1 MKIIVDYFFLLYQ
14 ALLEYLKKDL
24 VSEWNVLRNHKYF
37 KDVPHLVK
45 IEEGPKPWPQN
56 LIQKFT
62 EIVEGRVIL
71 SRGMKGDLSLEFNA
85 KKNSV
90 LQEEYSFLV

>member
-1 MKIIVDYFFLLYQ
+1 M
-14 ALLEYLKKDL
+14 EYLKKDL

-71 SRGMKGDLSLEFNA
+71 SRGMKGDLEFNA
-85 KKNSV
+85 KKKKKCCASTRI
-90 LQEEYSFLV
+90 